1 MTILPNYGRKEL
13 NLVCG
18 RRWFHMVN
26 KLNKIFITK
35 VLPRSWMAPPL
46 PAESRFQFHERL

>member
-1 MTILPNYGRKEL
+1 MTILSNYGRKEL

-26 KLNKIFITK
+26 ELKKIFITN
-35 VLPRSWMAPPL
+35 VLPRSGMIPLL
-46 PAESRFQFHERL
+46 PAESLFQFHERP

>member
-1 MTILPNYGRKEL
+1 MTILPNYGRKEP

-35 VLPRSWMAPPL
+35 VLPPVRDRPSIAG
-46 PAESRFQFHERL
+46 